1 MGDTGDLYDAIETGN
16 LEELKR
22 LVEKEGCNVNECYE
36 DQTSALA
43 FAVDY
48 GTPEIVVY
56 LLNHGADPL
65 IPNDNMEFCF
75 DEEPIR
81 KLIVKKML
89 KEYNKLIAE
98 EVEDHKED

>member
-1 MGDTGDLYDAIETGN
+1 MSDTGDLYDAIETGN

-22 LVEKEGCNVNECYE
+22 LVEEEGCDVNECYKN
-36 DQTSALA
+36 QTSALA

-65 IPNDNMEFCF
+65 IPDDYGDFCF
-75 DEEPIR
+75 DKEPIR
-81 KLIVKKML
+81 KLVVKKML

-98 EVEDHKED
+98 EIEDHKED